1 MPVSGDVVRKL
12 EQKMIN
18 NNNLR
23 MNGKILKQNDKEAEI
38 LEVKAKIKQE
48 YPNGISEE
56 RFKKYFTKIVPMKCN
71 NCKIYKILPY
81 DFVSDNC
88 KQMNAI
94 NCKTCVPILSKTS
107 KRCKDEKN
115 TICECGLTYY
125 GSEDNTY
132 KHLVSASHNK
142 RIKMMINGKYYK
154 QNELIELAKQYKI
167 PYYKTLSNY
176 ELIDLLKKIIIS

>member
-1 MPVSGDVVRKL
+1 MPVSGEVVRNL
-12 EQKMIN
+12 EQKIIDAN
-18 NNNLR
+18 KIR
-23 MNGKILKQNDKEAEI
+23 KGDKILKQNDNEAEI
-38 LEVKAKIKQE
+38 LEVKARIKQE

-56 RFKKYFTKIVPMKCN
+56 RFKKYFTKIVPLKCN

-81 DFVSDNC
+81 DFISDNC

-132 KHLVSASHNK
+132 KHLASESHNK
-142 RIKMMINGKYYK
+142 RVKMMINDKYYK
-154 QNELIELAKQYKI
+154 QNELIVLAKQYKI

-176 ELIDLLKKIIIS
+176 ELIDLLKNFM